1 MKKVFLLSVLA
12 ISLTF
17 CTKTSDT
24 TRSFENKEAKIRIY
38 VCTRGCYQY
47 LISIP
52 STSGDTLFYPV
63 NLSNDYKQTYMDGVN
78 IRLTADILSDMTQIY
93 YPSPTDAPVPL
104 FQVKNINIT
113 KIKNS
118 K

>member
-1 MKKVFLLSVLA
+1 MKKVFFLIVLV

-17 CTKTSDT
+17 CTKTSNT
-24 TRSFENKEAKIRIY
+24 NSFEGKEGKIRIY

-47 LISIP
+47 LISVP
-52 STSGDTLFYPV
+52 SISGDTLFYPI
-63 NLSNDYKQTYMDGVN
+63 NLSNDFKQPETDGMKITLTFN
-78 IRLTADILSDMTQIY
+78 ILGDMTQIY
-93 YPSPTDAPVPL
+93 YPSPDDVPIPL

-113 KIKNS
+113 KIENS

>member
-1 MKKVFLLSVLA
+1 MKRVFFLIVLV

-17 CTKTSDT
+17 CTKTSNT
-24 TRSFENKEAKIRIY
+24 NSFEGKEGKIRIY

-52 STSGDTLFYPV
+52 STSGDSLFYPI
-63 NLSNDYKQTYMDGVN
+63 NLSNDYKQPDMEGVKITLTY
-78 IRLTADILSDMTQIY
+78 DILSDMTQIY
-93 YPSPTDAPVPL
+93 YPSPTDIPVPL
-104 FQVKNINIT
+104 FQVKNISIT
-113 KIKNS
+113 KIKNG

>member
-1 MKKVFLLSVLA
+1 MKKVFFLFVLA

-24 TRSFENKEAKIRIY
+24 KNFEGKEGKIRIY

-47 LISIP
+47 LISVP
-52 STSGDTLFYPV
+52 SISGDTLFYPI
-63 NLSNDYKQTYMDGVN
+63 NLSNDYKQPEMDGVK
-78 IRLTADILSDMTQIY
+78 ITLTYEILGDMTQIY
-93 YPSPTDAPVPL
+93 YPSPDDFPLPL
-104 FQVKNINIT
+104 FQVKNISIT
-113 KIKNS
+113 KMKNR

>member
-1 MKKVFLLSVLA
+1 MKKLFILFALI

-38 VCTRGCYQY
+38 ICTRGCYQY

-52 STSGDTLFYPV
+52 STSGDTLFYPI
-63 NLSNDYKQTYMDGVN
+63 NLSNDYKQTYMDGVK

-118 K
+118 E

>member
-1 MKKVFLLSVLA
+1 MKKVFFLIVLV

-17 CTKTSDT
+17 CTKTSNT
-24 TRSFENKEAKIRIY
+24 NSFEGKEGKIRIY

-47 LISIP
+47 LISVP
-52 STSGDTLFYPV
+52 SISGDTLFYPI
-63 NLSNDYKQTYMDGVN
+63 NLSNDYKQPEMDGVK
-78 IRLTADILSDMTQIY
+78 ITLTYEILGDMTQIY
-93 YPSPTDAPVPL
+93 YPSPDDYPLPL
-104 FQVKNINIT
+104 FQVKNISVT

>member
-1 MKKVFLLSVLA
+1 MKKVFFLSILT

-24 TRSFENKEAKIRIY
+24 NSNEGKEGKIRIY

-47 LISIP
+47 LISVP
-52 STSGDTLFYPV
+52 SASGDTLFYPI
-63 NLSNDYKQTYMDGVN
+63 NLSNDYKQLNMDGMK
-78 IRLTADILSDMTQIY
+78 ITLTFDILSDMTQIY
-93 YPSPTDAPVPL
+93 YPSPNDIPLPV
-104 FQVKNINIT
+104 FQVKNISVT
-113 KIKNS
+113 KIKNR